1 MLQYVQFKF
10 PQRTSPSNVIALIK
24 KFISFIAQSRLVA
37 ALDILLLS
45 CESSTPLALVLD

>member
-1 MLQYVQFKF
+1 M
-10 PQRTSPSNVIALIK
+10 SNLNFLKELHRYCPDK